1 MGEELIIDID
11 FDTTDGRSRRWNH
24 LFNRLDRL
32 ETLMTTD
39 AQGLTDEQAAVTA
52 LTTVVTD
59 VVTALQALENEVST
73 LQAQGTVDPAAL
85 EAITTSLNGLGTQL
99 NNALPA
105 APAEPPADPTA
116 S

>member
-1 MGEELIIDID
+1 
-11 FDTTDGRSRRWNH
+11 
-24 LFNRLDRL
+24 
-32 ETLMTTD
+32 MTTD

-105 APAEPPADPTA
+105 PPTA